1 MNKILSMTEK
11 LSHVAAWLSG
21 SLLFLSSIMI
31 AVEVVLRKA
40 FAISIGGADELSSYA
55 LAISCTWGFS
65 YALFK
70 KSHIRIDVLYS
81 RLPQLWRFIL
91 DVVSNILLL
100 LYIATLCYFAFLVLK
115 TSVVKLSAANT
126 PLSTP
131 LWLPQSLWFAG
142 LLFFGMSILVI
153 LVATLYNWAQG
164 NHEAAT
170 KLSGIST
177 LTEEI
182 EESTEIPKE
191 VHMPGGERS

>member
-31 AVEVVLRKA
+31 AVEVVLRKV

-65 YALFK
+65 YALLK
-70 KSHIRIDVLYS
+70 KSHIRIDVVYS

-91 DVVSNILLL
+91 DIASNILLL
-100 LYIATLCYFAFLVLK
+100 LYISILCYFAFVVLK

-142 LLFFGMSILVI
+142 LLFFGVTITIVLACTIYHWVK
-153 LVATLYNWAQG
+153 G
-164 NHEAAT
+164 NREAAT

-182 EESTEIPKE
+182 EESAEIPKE
-191 VHMPGGERS
+191 FHMDGGERS